1 VIVREGNKENI
12 PGVAS
17 SNVQVGSFEYWQDR
31 MGKNENKNKNDKY
44 VYVF

>member
-17 SNVQVGSFEYWQDR
+17 SNVQVGGFEYWQDR
-31 MGKNENKNKNDKY
+31 MGKNENKNDKY
-44 VYVF
+44 IYVLT